1 MKHFTKMTK
10 TTEDSTKKNAVIM
23 GRNTWQSIPEKFR
36 PLPGRINILV
46 STQATKEPDKFEG
59 AVVCDSLPKAI
70 EIAESRS
77 NEIEKLWVIGGSS
90 LYKAAFE
97 SEWIHRIYLTKILK
111 DFECDTFLPQ
121 IEYDCYKLID
131 DPSVPNGVQEEGDV
145 KYRYEVYEKIT
156 NASQ

>member
-90 LYKAAFE
+90 LYK
-97 SEWIHRIYLTKILK
+97 

-121 IEYDCYKLID
+121 IEYDCFKLID
-131 DPSVPNGVQEEGDV
+131 DPTVPNGVQEEGDV